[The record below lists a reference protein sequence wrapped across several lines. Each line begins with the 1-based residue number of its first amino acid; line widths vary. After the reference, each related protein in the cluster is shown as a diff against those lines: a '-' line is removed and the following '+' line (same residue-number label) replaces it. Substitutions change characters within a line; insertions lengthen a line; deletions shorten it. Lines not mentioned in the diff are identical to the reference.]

1 MGCLSGCYRRFV
13 ILLAVPPHSSRQLL
27 CPSRH
32 FVHFFLRSASLHHV
46 RNSTICSKAG
56 HPKPHTKSNTLG
68 NAPAFP
74 QAIPTILTGFHSASL
89 RHSFTSVAFSPP
101 AAHNLACLAACHS
114 YGFVM
119 VFVRHTLSDENKNT
133 CQTLASHCCCL
144 SPFHGFLASTVAGA
158 RSQFQSFLLPLA
170 FGGTPLGYSVD
181 KCATRLCFFLAAG
194 AITFCRHTGY
204 N

>member
-1 MGCLSGCYRRFV
+1 MHRTGECTSLS
-13 ILLAVPPHSSRQLL
+13 
-27 CPSRH
+27 
-32 FVHFFLRSASLHHV
+32 
-46 RNSTICSKAG
+46 
-56 HPKPHTKSNTLG
+56 
-68 NAPAFP
+68 
-74 QAIPTILTGFHSASL
+74 QAISTILTGFHFAAL